1 MQHTLP
7 SGKKVSL
14 TDANDLWVYG
24 PPGELKRQLHPSNW
38 LDPWA
43 LPEKYAKQ
51 LNMVSVSKMENS
63 PRPSVPSAKI
73 DDAENSEGQRIGR
86 YDLSTLLAKF
96 WLIYGTDTVWD
107 DINRIQIRLSH
118 LRHAIGRVLFK
129 EWEESPLR
137 RIVRDIRFEP
147 GIELGRESVN
157 LFHGFDMQPDTRGEQ
172 GCEKIKAHIWNLCS
186 RRKEEFWWLIKWI
199 AYPLQYPGAKM
210 ASSVVMYGSEG
221 PGKSII
227 WEQVVK
233 RIYGE
238 YGVTIGQAQLDSQFT
253 GWQSRRLFAL
263 AEEVVSRTERS
274 HHKGALKHVV
284 TGSTLM
290 INEKNLPLREESNH
304 LNFVFLSNSTVPLE
318 LDYGDR
324 RYFVLYCDQVPE
336 PRYFSELFEEIN
348 SGGVECFYQYLLTL
362 DLGDFVPH
370 TKPPL
375 NAEKQNLI
383 SASLSSPLYFLQ
395 EWELGNLELPYG
407 AVQVSDLWKAYQQW
421 SESSNEFKRKRRD
434 FEAEIRRRCAH
445 ERSHITY
452 PTANNYTTQRF
463 WVPPNAIARDVDR
476 TEYLRIAGVQC
487 RAFAEAL
494 TGKQKNR
501 EHEE

>member
-1 MQHTLP
+1 M
-7 SGKKVSL
+7 L
-14 TDANDLWVYG
+14 TDFNDLHVAVGLDEVRRQLLAVLNTPSISAAEEYSPPISDEQPPIDAYAND
-24 PPGELKRQLHPSNW
+24 
-38 LDPWA
+38 
-43 LPEKYAKQ
+43 
-51 LNMVSVSKMENS
+51 S
-63 PRPSVPSAKI
+63 PNPSAQSAFS
-73 DDAENSEGQRIGR
+73 DDDDSEQRVGR
-86 YDLSTLLAKF
+86 YAIHTLLAKF
-96 WLIYGTDTVWD
+96 WLVYGSDTVWD
-107 DINRIQIRLSH
+107 DINRIQMRLSH
-118 LRHAIGRVLFK
+118 LRHAILRERFK
-129 EWEESPLR
+129 AWEESPVR

-147 GIELGRESVN
+147 GVELSRESVN
-157 LFHGFDMQPDTRGEQ
+157 LYHGFEMQPDDRGES
-172 GCEKIKAHIWNLCS
+172 GCQLIRNHIFRLCS
-186 RRKEEFWWLIKWI
+186 QREEEYFWLLNWM
-199 AYPLQYPGAKM
+199 AYPLQNPGAKM

-227 WEQVVK
+227 WEQVIK

-263 AEEVVSRTERS
+263 AEEVVNRAERS

-336 PRYFSELFEEIN
+336 LQYFKDLFAEIN
-348 SGGVECFYQYLLTL
+348 SGGVECFYRYLLNL
-362 DLGDFVPH
+362 DLGEFGPH

-383 SASLSSPLYFLQ
+383 SASLSAPLYFLQ
-395 EWELGNLELPYG
+395 EWQAGHLDFPYG
-407 AVQVSDLWKAYQQW
+407 CAQVSDLWGAFQRW
-421 SESSNEFKRKRRD
+421 SEQSNEFKRKRRD
-434 FEAEIRRRCAH
+434 FEAEIRRRCAY
-445 ERSHITY
+445 ERSHISY

-463 WVPPNAIARDVDR
+463 WVPPAAIDDR
-476 TEYLRIAGVQC
+476 LSRQEYLKTAGDQC
-487 RAFAEAL
+487 RAFADVLASSRAQQGRGE
-494 TGKQKNR
+494 
-501 EHEE
+501 